1 MKKSVVLLFLAIG
14 LLSGC
19 QNPTTSENESS
30 KESTSMTT
38 TSSTIEIPIE
48 ESATVE
54 TSTEISTTE
63 ETVEQEPTW
72 NEEKEKALADF
83 MAVWEKSMNQQ
94 YQSYGP
100 EHPVD
105 LYGVLLPNAIL
116 PTGDWKM
123 VVDNQPVS
131 VIWSEDGLSSESYQ
145 LIAVYSDIEHSQQ
158 EYAFDM
164 HTYFFMIVEGQPKVF
179 ITQQSQGNSDNY
191 LYFSETQNGE
201 LRQGFADIFETGQTS
216 LTNSLEPATS
226 EESNASSITDI
237 NSAYEYLKEKDENNP
252 DFLYSD
258 MGEGTD
264 GYGHYWELKVTSKSM
279 REGGGTGTLARV
291 KVYED
296 GVLRDAISGDIME

>member
-1 MKKSVVLLFLAIG
+1 MKKSVALLFLAIG

-72 NEEKEKALADF
+72 NEEKETALADF

-100 EHPVD
+100 EQPVD

-145 LIAVYSDIEHSQQ
+145 
-158 EYAFDM
+158 
-164 HTYFFMIVEGQPKVF
+164 
-179 ITQQSQGNSDNY
+179 N
-191 LYFSETQNGE
+191 
-201 LRQGFADIFETGQTS
+201 
-216 LTNSLEPATS
+216 
-226 EESNASSITDI
+226 
-237 NSAYEYLKEKDENNP
+237 
-252 DFLYSD
+252 
-258 MGEGTD
+258 
-264 GYGHYWELKVTSKSM
+264 
-279 REGGGTGTLARV
+279 
-291 KVYED
+291 
-296 GVLRDAISGDIME
+296 